1 MEVLFNYL
9 ACFAVGGFV
18 CMIGQILIN
27 KTKMTSARILVLFL
41 IFGIVLEAFDLFKPI
56 KEFAG
61 CGITI
66 PISGFGSAIVSGA
79 KEGAKLGLF
88 EAVTFGLANVSAGIS
103 AAIFFGF
110 LMAVIFKSHSKKTL
124 FR

>member
-1 MEVLFNYL
+1 MEIFLQFL
-9 ACFAVGGFV
+9 ACFSVGGFI

-41 IFGIVLEAFDLFKPI
+41 LFGAVLEAFDLFKPI

-66 PISGFGSAIVSGA
+66 PISGFGSLLVMGA
-79 KEGAKLGLF
+79 KEGAKIGLY
-88 EAVTFGLANVSAGIS
+88 EAVTYGLSYVSLGLGS
-103 AAIFFGF
+103 AIFFGF
-110 LMAVIFKSHSKKTL
+110 LMAIIFKSHSKKS
-124 FR
+124 